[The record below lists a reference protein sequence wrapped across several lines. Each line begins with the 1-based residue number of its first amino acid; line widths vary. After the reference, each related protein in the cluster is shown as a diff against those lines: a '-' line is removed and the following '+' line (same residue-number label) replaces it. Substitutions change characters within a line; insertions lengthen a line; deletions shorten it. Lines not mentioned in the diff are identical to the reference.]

1 MSKEIAIVGSGIAGL
16 TCAYYAVK
24 RGYKVTVYDKERYP
38 AMQCSY
44 ANGAQ
49 ISVSNSE
56 TWTTWSNIYK
66 GIKWML
72 KKDAPLLI
80 RPSLD
85 FDKAIWLSKFLYHT
99 ATNDY
104 AKNTAQTIRMGIEAR
119 KLYHE
124 MIIQENL
131 TFDANHCGILHIYKN
146 PKYFDDAVL
155 VKELYEANGCEWTL
169 LNKNEILSIEPNLK
183 NAENIIGGAFTK
195 EDFVGDIHKFCMNLA
210 NLLEKYCGVDF
221 LYNTEINHIDD
232 LKFKDIVIIANG
244 VYAKQL
250 GNTVGDNIPIYPVK
264 GYSITINSNTT
275 NNFSKMPNVSIL
287 DDEAKIVSSL
297 IGSRLRIAGT
307 AEFDGYNYD
316 IRKDRIEPLLRW
328 VHKNFPDVNTNDYSS
343 WACLRPMTPNMMPIY
358 TRSRKKN
365 NVYYHVGHGHLGW
378 TLSPHTAKQLIETII
393 NYGTT

>member
-24 RGYKVTVYDKERYP
+24 SGYKVTVYDKERYP
-38 AMQCSY
+38 AMECSY

-56 TWTTWSNIYK
+56 VWTTWSNVYK

-85 FDKAIWLSKFLYHT
+85 FDKAVWLSKFLYHT
-99 ATNDY
+99 AKNDY
-104 AKNTAQTIRMGIEAR
+104 ARNTAQTIRMGIEAR

-124 MIIQENL
+124 LILQENL

-146 PKYFDDAVL
+146 RKYFDDAVI

-169 LNKNEILSIEPNLK
+169 LNKNEVLSIEPNLR

-195 EDFVGDIHKFCMNLA
+195 EDFVGDIHKFCTNLA
-210 NLLEKYCGVDF
+210 NLLEKYYGVNF

-232 LKFKDIVIIANG
+232 LKQIIIKFNCI
-244 VYAKQL
+244 KNE
-250 GNTVGDNIPIYPVK
+250 NT
-264 GYSITINSNTT
+264 
-275 NNFSKMPNVSIL
+275 
-287 DDEAKIVSSL
+287 
-297 IGSRLRIAGT
+297 
-307 AEFDGYNYD
+307 
-316 IRKDRIEPLLRW
+316 
-328 VHKNFPDVNTNDYSS
+328 
-343 WACLRPMTPNMMPIY
+343 
-358 TRSRKKN
+358 
-365 NVYYHVGHGHLGW
+365 
-378 TLSPHTAKQLIETII
+378 
-393 NYGTT
+393 